1 MTCKLLGVRPAD
13 NSIFIHRLR
22 DTDPAIRTDCVK
34 ELGVWVKKFPEK
46 YATNTYLNYFVRG
59 SNDPDGR
66 ARLETVKA
74 LSGLF
79 SNASLANNASSF
91 TLRLAPRLIK
101 MAALDIEP
109 YVRTNALNVITLIDK
124 TGALQDEMEEDREK
138 VARLIFDDEPKV
150 RKAAAGFVQNLWDER
165 AENLQ
170 AEWKSLRAG
179 KKKRA
184 AKVKDEELDQRL
196 RWKALATLLVQTA
209 QGLEDQNEDPSP
221 SQPDLTSIPR
231 TNAITRAEAAA
242 DGLWPHLADQQAE
255 LADYLLL
262 DHSTAEQD
270 MWLLTD
276 EEEDLLLGMLIA
288 CIKKEDKVSYCRTPR
303 TNRSR
308 TTRMTRRPRT
318 SWVSF
323 LASSPSTRRSHHA
336 SLVSSPSPST

>member
-1 MTCKLLGVRPAD
+1 MR
-13 NSIFIHRLR
+13 
-22 DTDPAIRTDCVK
+22 

-59 SNDPDGR
+59 SNDPDGS

-101 MAALDIEP
+101 MAALDIETS
-109 YVRTNALNVITLIDK
+109 VRTNAINVITLIDK

-138 VARLIFDDEPKV
+138 VARLVFDDEPRV
-150 RKAAAGFVQNLWDER
+150 RKAAAGFVQNLWEER

-184 AKVKDEELDQRL
+184 ANVKEKELEDRL
-196 RWKALATLLVQTA
+196 HWKALATLLVQTA
-209 QGLEDQNEDPSP
+209 QGLQEADEGPSA
-221 SQPDLTSIPR
+221 SQPDLTTIPR

-242 DGLWPHLADQQAE
+242 DGLWPQLSEKQGM

-262 DHSTAEQD
+262 DHSTSEQD

-276 EEEDLLLGMLIA
+276 EEEDYMLGMLIA
-288 CIKKEDKVSYCRTPR
+288 CIKKEDDVG
-303 TNRSR
+303 
-308 TTRMTRRPRT
+308 
-318 SWVSF
+318 
-323 LASSPSTRRSHHA
+323 AA
-336 SLVSSPSPST
+336 E